1 MFTSLLA
8 RPAAAFY
15 HQGMEPDANAASE
28 RKPGG
33 AIDPPFTR
41 SPNLVPVE
49 VLRDFTAEQ
58 VRLYGL
64 RTTAE
69 RLRMG
74 RETLRKIVT
83 GRTVQPHP
91 RQRELMGAEFLE
103 AHPSGYVRETMVDGK
118 PRALGP
124 LKLLLP
130 PDREE
135 ALEVLDRVFALAE
148 RHPDELP
155 AAAAVHAWMRRVLNA
170 EFDADTRYPPG
181 QRPPGPSG
189 IRAL

>member
-1 MFTSLLA
+1 MDPNAFEA
-8 RPAAAFY
+8 GGRPAG
-15 HQGMEPDANAASE
+15 GM
-28 RKPGG
+28 
-33 AIDPPFTR
+33 DPPFTR
-41 SPNLVPVE
+41 SPNLVPLE
-49 VLRDFTAEQ
+49 VLRGFMAEQ

-64 RTTAE
+64 RTMAE

-83 GRTVQPHP
+83 GRTAQPHP
-91 RQRELMGAEFLE
+91 RQRELMGVEFLE
-103 AHPSGYVRETMVDGK
+103 VHPSGYVQETMVDGR

-130 PDREE
+130 PDRDE

-148 RHPDELP
+148 RPPDELREQ
-155 AAAAVHAWMRRVLNA
+155 AAAVHAWMRRVLNA

-189 IRAL
+189 IRGL

>member
-1 MFTSLLA
+1 MDPDTHEERE
-8 RPAAAFY
+8 RP
-15 HQGMEPDANAASE
+15 
-28 RKPGG
+28 PGG
-33 AIDPPFTR
+33 SADPPFTR

-49 VLRDFTAEQ
+49 VLRDFMAEQ

-64 RTTAE
+64 RTMAE

-74 RETLRKIVT
+74 RETLRKIAT
-83 GRTVQPHP
+83 GRTAQPHP

-103 AHPSGYVRETMVDGK
+103 VHPSGYVRETMVDGR

-155 AAAAVHAWMRRVLNA
+155 EQAAAVRAWMRRVLNA

-189 IRAL
+189 IRGL

>member
-1 MFTSLLA
+1 MDLD
-8 RPAAAFY
+8 RY
-15 HQGMEPDANAASE
+15 EE
-28 RKPGG
+28 RGRQPRDGT
-33 AIDPPFTR
+33 DPPFTR

-49 VLRDFTAEQ
+49 VLRDFMAEQ
-58 VRLYGL
+58 ARRHGL
-64 RTTAE
+64 RTMAE
-69 RLRMG
+69 RLGMG
-74 RETLRKIVT
+74 HETLRKIVT
-83 GRTVQPHP
+83 GRTAQPHP

-103 AHPSGYVRETMVDGK
+103 VHPSGYVRETMVDGK

-130 PDREE
+130 PDRDE

-148 RHPDELP
+148 RHRDELP
-155 AAAAVHAWMRRVLNA
+155 EQAAAVRAWMRRVLNA